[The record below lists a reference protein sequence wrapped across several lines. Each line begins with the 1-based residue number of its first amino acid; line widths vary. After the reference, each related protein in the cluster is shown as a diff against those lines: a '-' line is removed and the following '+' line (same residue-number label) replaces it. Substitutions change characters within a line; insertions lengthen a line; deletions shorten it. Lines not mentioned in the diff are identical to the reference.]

1 MLGTIKVPLNMKQLQ
16 VNLPK
21 SQYDNDKQEKMKKE
35 KKKDFVLDDKEHNDR
50 DLQKI
55 QEEVEYDDEKVPPP
69 PRSV

>member
-55 QEEVEYDDEKVPPP
+55 QEEIEYDNERVPSPQ
-69 PRSV
+69 SI

>member
-1 MLGTIKVPLNMKQLQ
+1 
-16 VNLPK
+16 
-21 SQYDNDKQEKMKKE
+21 MKKE